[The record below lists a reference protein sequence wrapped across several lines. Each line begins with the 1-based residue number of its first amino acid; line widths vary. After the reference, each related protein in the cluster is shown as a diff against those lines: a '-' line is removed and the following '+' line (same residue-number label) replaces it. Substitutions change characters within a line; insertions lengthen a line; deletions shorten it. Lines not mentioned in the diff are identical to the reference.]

1 MAVGGNAQP
10 IQMNEKSK
18 YKKILN
24 AERKFVTLCAI
35 NSAQNIFIYYY
46 VQYFYLEK

>member
-10 IQMNEKSK
+10 IQMNEQKCK

-24 AERKFVTLCAI
+24 IEHKFATLC
-35 NSAQNIFIYYY
+35 Y
-46 VQYFYLEK
+46 